1 MTMMLP
7 LTAKEVRS
15 LGKALTFRAVREQ
28 GAGLYL
34 IRGRSRDGE
43 EREGERQKKRKE
55 GEHEV
60 GRGGGGRRGCMGEIA
75 VMMCM
80 REGDSERQGE
90 RV

>member
-1 MTMMLP
+1 MTMMLA

-60 GRGGGGRRGCMGEIA
+60 GRGGGEAWVHGRDCSYD
-75 VMMCM
+75 VH
-80 REGDSERQGE
+80 EGGKQ
-90 RV
+90 

>member
-1 MTMMLP
+1 MMLA
-7 LTAKEVRS
+7 LTVKEVQS

-34 IRGRSRDGE
+34 IRGRSRDARRRRKGRRETE
-43 EREGERQKKRKE
+43 EEKGGRA
-55 GEHEV
+55 
-60 GRGGGGRRGCMGEIA
+60 RGGKGRRRGCTREIA

>member
-1 MTMMLP
+1 MTMMLA

-60 GRGGGGRRGCMGEIA
+60 GGGGGEAGVHGRDCSYD
-75 VMMCM
+75 VH
-80 REGDSERQGE
+80 EGGRQ
-90 RV
+90 

>member
-1 MTMMLP
+1 MMLA

-28 GAGLYL
+28 GALPHPGEVARRRRKGRRETEEEEGGRA
-34 IRGRSRDGE
+34 RGG
-43 EREGERQKKRKE
+43 KA
-55 GEHEV
+55 
-60 GRGGGGRRGCMGEIA
+60 GGGRRRGCMREIA

>member
-1 MTMMLP
+1 MTMMLA

-60 GRGGGGRRGCMGEIA
+60 GRGGGGEAWVHGRDCSYD
-75 VMMCM
+75 VH
-80 REGDSERQGE
+80 EGGRQ
-90 RV
+90 

>member
-1 MTMMLP
+1 MTMMLA
-7 LTAKEVRS
+7 LTAKEVQS

-34 IRGRSRDGE
+34 IRGRSPDGE

-60 GRGGGGRRGCMGEIA
+60 GRGGGGGVGA
-75 VMMCM
+75 W
-80 REGDSERQGE
+80 ERLQL
-90 RV
+90 